1 MFKVNN
7 GNNRTTSLMFRKCT
21 EFLVSFFTYLFHV
34 RFKIKVIVDYY
45 PKNLFLGGIFND
57 GIFKGGIWE
66 RFIKT

>member
-1 MFKVNN
+1 
-7 GNNRTTSLMFRKCT
+7 MFRKCT
-21 EFLVSFFTYLFHV
+21 EFLISFFTYLFHV

-57 GIFKGGIWE
+57 GIFKGEIWE